1 MNVIFNAKDIIMMGS
16 ISVVALLV
24 LVREYKKIHYRMNDY
39 SIIRA

>member
-24 LVREYKKIHYRMNDY
+24 LVREYKKFTTE
-39 SIIRA
+39 